1 MPEVPM
7 HKLGNWLMVLDK
19 TNAYVCHL
27 DKNAVIFFI
36 SFNNSA
42 AATLIL
48 QYWISLDG
56 TNKCES
62 SSRSNIIRPPDNSH
76 EIL

>member
-1 MPEVPM
+1 ML
-7 HKLGNWLMVLDK
+7 KLGNWLMALDK
-19 TNAYVCHL
+19 KNAYVCHL
-27 DKNAVIFFI
+27 DKNTVIFFI
-36 SFNNSA
+36 SVENSA

-56 TNKCES
+56 ANKGDS